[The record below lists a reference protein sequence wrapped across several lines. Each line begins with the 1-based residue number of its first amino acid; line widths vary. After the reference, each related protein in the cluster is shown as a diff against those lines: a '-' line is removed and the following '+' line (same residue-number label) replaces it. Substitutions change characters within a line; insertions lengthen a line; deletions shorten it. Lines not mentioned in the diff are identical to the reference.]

1 MITIYRVR
9 TKKKQVWEG
18 IATDVENAITLARD
32 VFLCPR
38 DAILGVSIA
47 KRIK

>member
-9 TKKKQVWEG
+9 TKKKEVWG
-18 IATDVENAITLARD
+18 GMATDVENAIALACD
-32 VFLCPR
+32 AFLCPR
-38 DAILGVSIA
+38 GSILGVSIA